1 MCGRIALSLPQDMAL
16 FFDASASHLPPQE
29 PRWNMCP
36 TQMIP
41 VAVAQAGQRSLEWM
55 RWGFLPHWYKT
66 PNDGP
71 LIINARSEG
80 IAEKPAFRTACR
92 ERRCLI
98 PVSGFYEWT
107 IAPDKGRDPWFMQPQ
122 NGGLMAFGGV
132 WQSWTGPD
140 GQVQQ
145 TVAVVTCEAN
155 KPMSVL
161 HHRMPVMIAPQDFPL
176 WLGEAGHG
184 ASTLMRPAPDDMLN
198 FRRVS
203 RKVNGARYDNATLIE
218 SFVAD
223 PA

>member
-1 MCGRIALSLPQDMAL
+1 MTLPQDMVL
-16 FFDASASHLPPQE
+16 FFDASAAALPAQE
-29 PRWNMCP
+29 PRWNVCP

-41 VAVAQAGQRSLEWM
+41 VAMSRDGQRTLEWM

-80 IAEKPAFRTACR
+80 IAEKPAFREACR
-92 ERRCLI
+92 QRRCLI
-98 PVSGFYEWT
+98 PASGFYEWT
-107 IAPDKGRDPWFMQPQ
+107 IAPDKGRDPWFMQPT

-132 WQSWTGPD
+132 WQDWTGPD

-145 TVAVVTCEAN
+145 SVAVVTCGAN
-155 KPMSVL
+155 KAMSVL
-161 HHRMPVMIAPQDFPL
+161 HHRMPVIVGRDDFPL

-184 ASTLMRPAPDDMLN
+184 ASVLMRPAPQDALG

-203 RKVNGARYDNATLIE
+203 RKVNGAKYDSPELIE
-218 SFVAD
+218 PFE
-223 PA
+223 PASA